1 VEYGE
6 LADAIV
12 ARDQPTTLIT
22 SGNAGLR
29 ISDEVRLRQ
38 KDLIQHNAVSMEEAV
53 QLGRAALDRGGVVLL
68 SPAAP
73 SFDRY
78 RNWEERSADFTTIV
92 QSLVS

>member
-1 VEYGE
+1 
-6 LADAIV
+6 
-12 ARDQPTTLIT
+12 
-22 SGNAGLR
+22 
-29 ISDEVRLRQ
+29 
-38 KDLIQHNAVSMEEAV
+38 MEEAV